1 MSEFK
6 HTPEPWVSIEN
17 VNGFNVS
24 IQGQGQSIA
33 ECWSLMGSRFIS
45 ANATRIVECVNA
57 MTGIESPLKL
67 RETWDAVKHLELD
80 AYHKAAERIEKL
92 EAALRQIQAD
102 TSELHP
108 AIANIAAKA
117 LEGGNDENS

>member
-1 MSEFK
+1 MDK
-6 HTPEPWVSIEN
+6 HAPEPWKFANYRELNRECGFIVSGNWEITADS
-17 VNGFNVS
+17 VHPD
-24 IQGQGQSIA
+24 
-33 ECWSLMGSRFIS
+33 
-45 ANATRIVECVNA
+45 NATRIVECVNA